1 MKEELII
8 TRSDINNKKHFTEIT
23 LLRGL
28 ATLIVLAI
36 HTIYILTPNFRFF
49 YTCAVPIF
57 FFLSGL
63 TLTLNYKDNLDLYVF
78 YKKRFRYLI
87 PAYLFWTFPLV
98 FSSFFTEN
106 LPILVYIVRYIMILL
121 TGDIMTL
128 YFLIAIF
135 EFYLIF
141 PFILR
146 FMKKNKARTNWFIF
160 LSLIL
165 LYFTIYLFS
174 INFYMIF
181 LKSRIKIFQFE
192 IYSNFI
198 EFNISKLY
206 FLIFMMPFCLL
217 GINFG
222 LKYDT
227 IREYLKNSNFIYY
240 ICIIYVFLVVF
251 FYIYKIPY
259 KDDILDYNH
268 YLNFVSLSFS
278 LLSILIFLTF
288 FIRHNI
294 SFLNFIGILS
304 AGMFLSHRVIMMI
317 FSYFFN
323 FLFGFKIEDFLFGF
337 PFYIVVILSSIILVL
352 ILKKFPKSEYIILF

>member
-1 MKEELII
+1 MRGELIS
-8 TRSDINNKKHFTEIT
+8 TEYINNKKHFTEIT

-28 ATLIVLAI
+28 ATLIILAI

-63 TLTLNYKDNLDLYVF
+63 TLTLNYKDNLDLYAF
-78 YKKRFRYLI
+78 YKKRFQYLI
-87 PAYLFWTFPLV
+87 PAYLFWTFLLV
-98 FSSFFTEN
+98 FYSFFSKN
-106 LPILVYIVRYIMILL
+106 LPIQIYIIRYIITIL

-181 LKSRIKIFQFE
+181 LKSRIIIFQFE
-192 IYSNFI
+192 IYSNFL
-198 EFNISKLY
+198 EFSISKLY
-206 FLIFMMPFCLL
+206 FLIFMIPFCLL
-217 GINFG
+217 GIIFCLN
-222 LKYDT
+222 YDT
-227 IREYLKNSNFIYY
+227 IREYLKSSNFIYY
-240 ICIIYVFLVVF
+240 ISIMYVFLAVF

-259 KDDILDYNH
+259 RDDILDYNN
-268 YLNFVSLSFS
+268 YLNFVSLSFT
-278 LLSILIFLTF
+278 LISILFFLTF
-288 FIRHNI
+288 FIRYDN
-294 SFLNFIGILS
+294 SFLYFIGILS
-304 AGMFLSHRVIMMI
+304 TGIFLSHRVVMMI
-317 FSYFFN
+317 FLYFFN

-337 PFYIVVILSSIILVL
+337 PFYIIVILSSIILVL
-352 ILKKFPKSEYIILF
+352 FIKKFPKSEYIILI